1 MDRQAL
7 IDKLLD
13 TSEQHGYSTSEIRS
27 MTDNQLRFV
36 YAEMTGGDPLD
47 FSDYPEQFFGETA

>member
-27 MTDNQLRFV
+27 MTDDQLRFL
-36 YAEMTGGDPLD
+36 YTEMTGIDPLEFLD
-47 FSDYPEQFFGETA
+47 PEQFFGETA